1 MRATRRIKKLRN
13 KESHSESSI
22 FKCMDE
28 RESKILRETISP
40 RALVGA
46 VITPKSVTLR
56 QLFSGEERINMS
68 FMDHQRDVTYG
79 MRHILF
85 DWIVDVCSEF
95 HLGPQSLFVS
105 CAITDRVC
113 FCFFFLPESTIWH
126 FKH

>member
-79 MRHILF
+79 M
-85 DWIVDVCSEF
+85 F